1 MAAVLT
7 DRSGLVLRLYSL
19 KMSRYIVNWQHM
31 PSICSLCLKK
41 RAFYGRSINR
51 PFRFSI
57 TSVQLKNVKIHCKL
71 ATYAKYMFSL
81 FKKESF
87 LWQQY

>member
-31 PSICSLCLKK
+31 PSILCSLCLKK
-41 RAFYGRSINR
+41 RAFYGSGFLIRIALHFIN
-51 PFRFSI
+51 PGKGWSELVSSTQ
-57 TSVQLKNVKIHCKL
+57 TSDR
-71 ATYAKYMFSL
+71 FSL
-81 FKKESF
+81 F
-87 LWQQY
+87 